1 MGVASKKKYLYLH
14 RSQPMPRFKPLLPTV
29 TLALVLGTAPLVGH
43 AAGAELQQQLVA
55 ARQEGSI
62 WTAFALNRHLNP
74 YKLDIEVD
82 AGRAT
87 LSGRV
92 ESQVQKEL
100 AEQVALSVEGIESVD
115 NRIEVDPKVGEDNPP
130 GMVQRL
136 EDATLAATVKS
147 KLLWNSN
154 TRGLDIQV
162 RSENGA
168 ITLSG
173 QAHTATAKEL
183 AGNLAANTDGVR
195 EVFNHLSISTADS
208 TSSEVQTAAQE
219 AREDISDAWITS
231 KVKASLLYS
240 RNLDGLNISVETTDG
255 LVTLRGSVLSNAEKR
270 LAMDIARNIRGVR
283 GVDADALLVRG

>member
-1 MGVASKKKYLYLH
+1 
-14 RSQPMPRFKPLLPTV
+14 MPRLPSLLSAL
-29 TLALVLGTAPLVGH
+29 TLAMLIGGTPLVAH
-43 AAGAELQQQLVA
+43 AAETELEQQLVS

-74 YKLDIEVD
+74 FKLSIDVKD
-82 AGRAT
+82 GRAT

-92 ESQVQKEL
+92 ESGVQKDL
-100 AEQVALSVEGIESVD
+100 AEQVALSVEGIDSVD
-115 NRIEVDPKVGEDNPP
+115 NRIEVDPAIAEGNPP
-130 GMVQRL
+130 GLVQRL

-173 QAHTATAKEL
+173 NAQTSAAKEL
-183 AGNLAANTDGVR
+183 AGQLAENTEGVSQ
-195 EVFNHLSISTADS
+195 VFNHLSISSADS
-208 TSSEVQTAAQE
+208 SSSEVQTAVEE
-219 AREDISDAWITS
+219 ARENISDGWITS
-231 KVKASLLYS
+231 KVKASFLYS
-240 RNLDGLNISVETTDG
+240 RNLDGLNIEVNTQDG
-255 LVTLRGSVLSNAEKR
+255 LVTLRGKVLSNAEKR

-283 GVDADALLVRG
+283 GVDADALLVSS